1 MTCTLSWYRRDEN
14 GKRQQIEF
22 KLIKEKA
29 FWKIHRERFEPREA
43 YEPEPSDW
51 EALLEQ
57 MERNLKRG
65 KVYPADLEIV
75 RRLWR
80 RSED

>member
-1 MTCTLSWYRRDEN
+1 MTCTLSWYRRNEN
-14 GKRQQIEF
+14 GKREQIEF
-22 KLIKEKA
+22 KLIKERA
-29 FWKIHRERFEPREA
+29 FWKIHRERFEAREA
-43 YEPEPSDW
+43 FEPETSDW

-80 RSED
+80 RAEE